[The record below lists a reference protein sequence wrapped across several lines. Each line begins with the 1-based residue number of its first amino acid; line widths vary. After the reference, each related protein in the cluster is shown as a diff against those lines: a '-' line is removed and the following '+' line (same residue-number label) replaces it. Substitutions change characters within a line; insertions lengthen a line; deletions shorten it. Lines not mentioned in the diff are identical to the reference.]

1 MFPLVPYSTSRPI
14 THAYSYL
21 LKTIKYAKSL
31 RQHCDTVFRMIRISR
46 NPMPFGVLIFLVII
60 FLLSLRSGTLPFTSP
75 TSFQNGHSLSTSE
88 TEPSSSVVLT
98 TTYTLPFTFSRDHHI
113 PTKIWQIMLPRNG
126 NAADAPVDPQSLVD
140 TTSWLA
146 QNPGYGYVLVGQREA
161 DYFINT
167 HFSGDAKI
175 LGAWQAL
182 KNPGVKS
189 DLLRYLMLFIEG
201 GVYTDIDTEALKPI
215 DLWVPEEYRDRANV
229 VIGIEWDQLDGGPWA
244 EIPHRLQF
252 CQWTI
257 AAAPGHPLFMK
268 MAYHTLHAL
277 ERLAADHNTTLENL
291 ELSSV
296 EVMMSSGPAS
306 WTDVVLEEL
315 KEIDHNVTD
324 VTDFSGMKPTG
335 PRLYGDILILTID
348 GFGMGQPHSNST
360 NDDTIPEA
368 ALLRHKFRGSWR
380 GGG

>member
-1 MFPLVPYSTSRPI
+1 
-14 THAYSYL
+14 
-21 LKTIKYAKSL
+21 
-31 RQHCDTVFRMIRISR
+31 MIRMSR
-46 NPMPFGVLIFLVII
+46 NLVPFGVVIFLITL
-60 FLLSLRSGTLPFTSP
+60 FLLSLKSGILPFAP
-75 TSFQNGHSLSTSE
+75 RTSFQDE
-88 TEPSSSVVLT
+88 
-98 TTYTLPFTFSRDHHI
+98 HHI
-113 PTKIWQIMLPRNG
+113 PPKIWQIMLPHNG
-126 NAADAPVDPQSLVD
+126 GPADALVDPQSLID

-146 QNPGYGYVLVGQREA
+146 RNPGYGYVLVGQREA
-161 DYFINT
+161 DYFIST

-215 DLWVPEEYRDRANV
+215 DLWVPEKYRDQAKV
-229 VIGIEWDQLDGGPWA
+229 VVGIEWDQLDGGPWA

-268 MAYHTLHAL
+268 MASRTIHAL
-277 ERLAADHNTTLENL
+277 ESLAAEHSTTLDHL
-291 ELSSV
+291 DLSSL

-306 WTDVVLEEL
+306 WTDVVLEQL
-315 KEIDHNVTD
+315 KEMDQNVTG

-335 PRLYGDILILTID
+335 PRLCGDILILTID

-360 NDDTIPEA
+360 NDDTTPEA

-380 GGG
+380 GGS